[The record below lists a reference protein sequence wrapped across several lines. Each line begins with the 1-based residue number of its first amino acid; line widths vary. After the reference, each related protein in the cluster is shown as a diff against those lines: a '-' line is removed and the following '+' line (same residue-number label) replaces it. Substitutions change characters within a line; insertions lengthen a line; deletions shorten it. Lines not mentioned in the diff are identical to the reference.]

1 MAVILSTGLKLCVF
15 FLVVI
20 IPIHSFVSS
29 DSDESLF
36 EKQTEAVIWLEANN
50 KHFKQNDE
58 QFQVF
63 CYKSIPKTI
72 LQIWR
77 SVELILENAPLS
89 YDVFLG
95 VNETD
100 VHEKYNSKSLWH
112 PSFWISGQKTSVDFP
127 AFSQY
132 CVGIAAKDKY
142 AIFLKVRTVNYWK
155 LLQTML
161 GLLLLMSAPSL
172 SRNPFF
178 HYTSAMSLG
187 VLGSLLVLIYVAS
200 RFIPKKSTSYA
211 IMIFGYSFLLYIV
224 QLLWKDL
231 NDIISKYMDLLLAY
245 CVFAAFVSFIVCYR
259 LGPIQNIRTFNI
271 IQWSMQTIAVLLIYL
286 SSEYREVST
295 AIILIIFTIRMIPSR
310 WITKFRHVW
319 YRLFPPKVK
328 LITEL
333 EFIEQGHIETKKALE
348 NLRKY
353 CSSPDCDVWKT
364 VTRLKN
370 PVRFAEFIDS
380 GRHYTD
386 QELLR
391 YNSEDLEEQDDESD
405 TEPLENSY
413 LGDQRNG
420 YHNYR

>member
-1 MAVILSTGLKLCVF
+1 MRMTKHEDLEMVL
-15 FLVVI
+15 LVWFKQARPQTAPISESLI
-20 IPIHSFVSS
+20 IDMNNELVKQMGIAFSANLRSS

-36 EKQTEAVIWLEANN
+36 RKQTEAVIWLQANN
-50 KHFKQNDE
+50 NHFKQNDE

-95 VNETD
+95 ANETD
-100 VHEKYNSKSLWH
+100 
-112 PSFWISGQKTSVDFP
+112 
-127 AFSQY
+127 Y

-178 HYTSAMSLG
+178 HYTSAVSLG

-211 IMIFGYSFLLYIV
+211 VMIFGYSFLLYIV

-231 NDIISKYMDLLLAY
+231 NDIISKYMDLLLGY

-328 LITEL
+328 LLTEL

-391 YNSEDLEEQDDESD
+391 YNSEDLELDDESD

-420 YHNYR
+420 YNYR